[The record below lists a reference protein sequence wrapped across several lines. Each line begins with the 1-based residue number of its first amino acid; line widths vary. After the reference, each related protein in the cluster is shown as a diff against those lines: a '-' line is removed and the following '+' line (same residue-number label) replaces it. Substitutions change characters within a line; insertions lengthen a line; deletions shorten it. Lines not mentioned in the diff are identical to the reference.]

1 MKRIRKI
8 CSEADL
14 IFHRIFRSV
23 SDKTRIEQQIRIR
36 TENPNPLCL
45 LCFRSMEEE
54 RNLSWILSG
63 EDLLCAECRQKTGI
77 GRKVRLPSIPVLFFN
92 HFLSRLLFSK
102 KKRTEKP
109 VQKTEREHLVWIT
122 GLPDSGKAEL
132 SVPCLVLFEENDEFL
147 SLWHQYS
154 ERHDYILAS
163 VFLQHQKDLC
173 DFLARC
179 DCLAGWEL
187 TERNTGCGWDPLA
200 EIFRSGGI
208 SLHFL
213 MTEEAGRSVFLPG
226 ADLLSES
233 RRSGKENKRR
243 KRRRAKRN
251 NRRKVLVF
259 ESRNDQELIMK
270 TAAEIRKRE
279 PEFRPDLIVFLY

>member
-8 CSEADL
+8 CSGTDL
-14 IFHRIFRSV
+14 IFHRIFRSA
-23 SDKTRIEQQIRIR
+23 SDKTRLEKQIRIR
-36 TENPNPLCL
+36 TENSNPLCL

-54 RNLSWILSG
+54 KNLSWILSG
-63 EDLLCAECRQKTGI
+63 EDLLCSECRQKTGI
-77 GRKVRLPSIPVLFFN
+77 SRKVRLPSIPVLLFN
-92 HFLSRLLFSK
+92 HFLSRLLFL

-109 VQKTEREHLVWIT
+109 VQKTERVHLVWNT
-122 GLPDSGKAEL
+122 GSSDSRKAEL
-132 SVPCLVLFEENDEFL
+132 SVPCLVIFEENDEFL

-163 VFLQHQKDLC
+163 VFFQHQKDLC
-173 DFLARC
+173 DFLTRC

-187 TERNTGCGWDPLA
+187 TERNNGCGWDPLA
-200 EIFRSGGI
+200 EIFRSVGI

-233 RRSGKENKRR
+233 RRFGKENKRR
-243 KRRRAKRN
+243 KRSRAKRN
-251 NRRKVLVF
+251 NRIKVLVF

-270 TAAEIRKRE
+270 TADEIRKRK